1 MIVNK
6 PKKKKELSRYTI
18 LIMIMSVIFIVIVS
32 KLIYLQVL
40 KHDDYKER
48 ADTTSTKFVSEKAP
62 RGIIYDSN
70 ENILATNIQTYT
82 MTYTNT
88 AETSE
93 SFFETIDK
101 VNKILNENNESIIDD
116 FLLKI
121 NEDNEFY
128 LNYSSSDES
137 VQRAQKLRFLKDR
150 GFDEEIKLKL
160 FGDKIEDLND
170 DQSDEID
177 KKLLEISADDIF
189 YKLVKDYNIINI
201 KAKDLNESEKEAFI
215 KKYKDISGEEITRIL
230 LKDYSYDQIRLY
242 ILVKDALKMQG
253 FKGYKSATL
262 ASNIQKDTSLIIL
275 QMLNDLPGIE
285 ITLEPT
291 RYYPYNTLGSSVLG
305 YLSSI
310 DSSNQEK
317 YELRGYN
324 VSTDLIGISGIEAAF
339 EEQLKGVKG
348 GTTVKINSKG
358 KETEQLFKL
367 ESYPGNSVHLTIDKD
382 VQYAAEQ
389 SLIDTMESIRNSYSP
404 YPGANRGAVVAVEVK
419 TGRILASV
427 SYPNYDPNMFTV
439 NKEKSADIIANYF
452 NPDLNSFAENFVSS
466 RGMKKGI
473 DELFPIQNG
482 VRTDPYD
489 LYPRAFY
496 NYATQGLIPPG
507 STFKPLTGV
516 AGLES
521 GVVAAGET
529 IYDNGVFNT
538 HPETY
543 GKSFGPECLIYTN
556 YHSSHGATDITHA
569 LEVSCNYYFYE
580 VAYRLYKQA
589 GSNIEALDSLAK
601 YAWKFGLGIDPD
613 SKEKAS
619 TGIEIEENFG
629 QVYNFKSFKNQSI
642 LYAKFELRDYLES
655 GDYRGIQTFIPFD
668 YSANEDDNEKV
679 KDAKLALKEK
689 INYRFSQIGTSEDAL
704 GADDFAKT
712 LIDDIKTIMNNSEKY
727 KENVEASKRSFNL
740 DSQAQVIA
748 DIIARFVINDKGSE
762 IISPAQEVYS
772 AIGQGINNFTPMQ
785 LAGYVSTLANG
796 GTRYKL
802 HFVDKITNPDGQI
815 IEEFSPEVL
824 DELNISQSTILAVRE
839 GMYKANNDEG
849 GTAASVFASFPIR
862 TGGKTGT
869 ADFGEKQS
877 EVGRA
882 AYATYISFA
891 PLDDPEIAFVGVIYD
906 GGHGS
911 SVAPVAKAVYEAYF
925 KDQLATQYPGY
936 ADSSSSYQK
945 YVVGAPKDNKISE

>member
-18 LIMIMSVIFIVIVS
+18 FIMMMSIIFTVIIG
-32 KLIYLQVL
+32 KLVYLQVI

-70 ENILATNIQTYT
+70 GNILATNVQTYT

-88 AETSE
+88 EETSE
-93 SFFETIDK
+93 SFFETIDM
-101 VNKILNENNESIIDD
+101 VNDILNQNDESIIDN
-116 FLLKI
+116 FILKLDE
-121 NEDNEFY
+121 NNNPYFE
-128 LNYSSSDES
+128 YSSTDES
-137 VQRAQKLRFLKDR
+137 AQETQKIRFLKDR
-150 GFDEEIKLKL
+150 GFDAEIQSEL
-160 FGDKIEDLND
+160 FGDDVEDLTD
-170 DQSDEID
+170 VQID
-177 KKLLEISADDIF
+177 KLNEKLLEISAEEVF
-189 YKLVKDYNIINI
+189 YELVKDYNLINLKI
-201 KAKDLNESEKEAFI
+201 RNLSDDEKAKYKNMSGKELT
-215 KKYKDISGEEITRIL
+215 EIL
-230 LKDYSYDQIRLY
+230 LKDYTYEQLRMYMLI
-242 ILVKDALKMQG
+242 KDELKMQS
-253 FKGYKSATL
+253 FKGYKSVTL
-262 ASNIQKDTSLIIL
+262 ANNLKKDTSLIIL
-275 QMLNDLPGIE
+275 QKLNDLPGIE

-291 RYYPYNTLGSSVLG
+291 RFYPYYTLGSSILG

-324 VSTDLIGISGIEAAF
+324 VSTDLIGISGIESAF

-358 KETEQLFKL
+358 RVTEELFKL
-367 ESYPGNSVHLTIDKD
+367 ESYPGNNVHLTIDKD
-382 VQYAAEQ
+382 IQYAAEQ
-389 SLIDTMESIRNSYSP
+389 ALADTMENIRTSYDP
-404 YPGANRGAVVAVEVK
+404 YPGANRGAAIAVEVK

-427 SYPNYDPNMFTV
+427 SYPNYDPNIFTV
-439 NKEKSADIIANYF
+439 DKEKSGDIISDYF
-452 NPDLNSFAENFVSS
+452 YPDLESFGQELISS
-466 RGMKKGI
+466 RGLNKTI
-473 DELFPIQNG
+473 DELFPLQNG

-516 AGLES
+516 AGLEA
-521 GVVAAGET
+521 GVVSVGET
-529 IYDNGVFNT
+529 IYDNGIFNT

-556 YHSSHGATDITHA
+556 YHGSHGATDITHA

-580 VAYRLYKQA
+580 IAYRLYKQA
-589 GSNIEALDSLAK
+589 GSSIGALDSLAE
-601 YAWKFGLGIDPD
+601 YAWKFGLGIDPN
-613 SKEKAS
+613 SKGKAS

-629 QVYNFKSFKNQSI
+629 QVYNFQSFKNQSI

-655 GDYRGIQTFIPFD
+655 GDYKGITTFIPFD
-668 YSANEDDNEKV
+668 YSASEDDSEKV
-679 KDAKLALKEK
+679 KSAKIALKEK
-689 INYRFSQIGTSEDAL
+689 INDRFSQIGTEEETLGTDA
-704 GADDFAKT
+704 FAQT
-712 LIDDIKTIMNNSEKY
+712 LLDDIKTIMSNSEKY
-727 KENVEASKRSFNL
+727 QENIEASNKTFNL
-740 DSQAQVIA
+740 DSQAKIVG
-748 DIIARFVINDKGSE
+748 DVIARFVVNDKGAE

-772 AIGQGINNFTPMQ
+772 AIGQGMNNFTPMQ

-802 HFVDKITNPDGQI
+802 HFVDKITTPDGDV
-815 IEEFSPEVL
+815 IEEYSPEIL
-824 DELNISQSTILAVRE
+824 DELNISQSTLDAVRE

-849 GTAASVFASFPIR
+849 GTAASVFASFPIK

-869 ADFGEKQS
+869 ADFGEGQT

-882 AYATYISFA
+882 PYATYVSFA

-911 SVAPVAKAVYEAYF
+911 STAPVAKAVYEAYF
-925 KDQLATQYPGY
+925 KEVLESQYPGY
-936 ADSSSSYQK
+936 TASSSSYQK
-945 YVVGAPKDNKISE
+945 YVVGAPKDNKTSE

>member
-18 LIMIMSVIFIVIVS
+18 FIMMMSIIFTVIIG
-32 KLIYLQVL
+32 KLVYLQVI

-70 ENILATNIQTYT
+70 GNILATNVQTYT

-88 AETSE
+88 EETSE
-93 SFFETIDK
+93 SFFETIDM
-101 VNKILNENNESIIDD
+101 VNDILNQNDESIIDN
-116 FLLKI
+116 FILKLDE
-121 NEDNEFY
+121 NNNPYFE
-128 LNYSSSDES
+128 YSSTDES
-137 VQRAQKLRFLKDR
+137 AQETQKIRFLKDR
-150 GFDEEIKLKL
+150 GFDAEIQSEL
-160 FGDKIEDLND
+160 FGDDVEDLTD
-170 DQSDEID
+170 VQID
-177 KKLLEISADDIF
+177 KLNEKLLEISAEEVF
-189 YKLVKDYNIINI
+189 YELVKDYNLINLKI
-201 KAKDLNESEKEAFI
+201 RNLSDDEKAEYKNMSGKELT
-215 KKYKDISGEEITRIL
+215 EIL
-230 LKDYSYDQIRLY
+230 LKDYTYEQLRMYMLI
-242 ILVKDALKMQG
+242 KDELKMQS
-253 FKGYKSATL
+253 FKGYKSVTL
-262 ASNIQKDTSLIIL
+262 ANNLKKDTSLIIL
-275 QMLNDLPGIE
+275 QKLNDLPGIE

-291 RYYPYNTLGSSVLG
+291 RFYPYYTLGSSILG

-317 YELRGYN
+317 YELRGYD
-324 VSTDLIGISGIEAAF
+324 VSTDLIGISGIESAF

-358 KETEQLFKL
+358 RVTEELFKL
-367 ESYPGNSVHLTIDKD
+367 ESYPGNNVHLTIDKD
-382 VQYAAEQ
+382 IQYAAEQ
-389 SLIDTMESIRNSYSP
+389 ALADTMENIRTSYDP
-404 YPGANRGAVVAVEVK
+404 YPGANRGAAIAVEVK

-427 SYPNYDPNMFTV
+427 SYPNYDPNIFTV
-439 NKEKSADIIANYF
+439 DKEKSGDIISDYF
-452 NPDLNSFAENFVSS
+452 YPDLESFGQELISS
-466 RGMKKGI
+466 RGLNKTI
-473 DELFPIQNG
+473 DELFPLQNG

-516 AGLES
+516 AGLEA
-521 GVVAAGET
+521 GVVSVGET
-529 IYDNGVFNT
+529 IYDNGIFNT

-556 YHSSHGATDITHA
+556 YHGSHGATDITRA

-580 VAYRLYKQA
+580 IAYRLYKQA
-589 GSNIEALDSLAK
+589 GSDIGALDSLAE
-601 YAWKFGLGIDPD
+601 YAWKFGLGIDPN
-613 SKEKAS
+613 SKGKAS

-629 QVYNFKSFKNQSI
+629 QVYNFQSFKNQSI

-655 GDYRGIQTFIPFD
+655 GDYKGITTFIPFD
-668 YSANEDDNEKV
+668 YSASEDDSEKV
-679 KDAKLALKEK
+679 KSAKIALKEK
-689 INYRFSQIGTSEDAL
+689 INDRFSQIGTGEEAL
-704 GADDFAKT
+704 GTDAFAQT
-712 LIDDIKTIMNNSEKY
+712 LLDDIKTIMSNSEKY
-727 KENVEASKRSFNL
+727 QENIEASNKTFNL
-740 DSQAQVIA
+740 DSQAKIVG
-748 DIIARFVINDKGSE
+748 DVIARFVVNDKGAE

-772 AIGQGINNFTPMQ
+772 AIGQGMNNFTPMQ

-802 HFVDKITNPDGQI
+802 HFVDKITTPDGDV
-815 IEEFSPEVL
+815 IEEYSPEIL
-824 DELNISQSTILAVRE
+824 DELNISQSTLAAVRE

-849 GTAASVFASFPIR
+849 GTAASVFASFPIK

-869 ADFGEKQS
+869 ADLGEGQT

-882 AYATYISFA
+882 PYATYVSFA

-911 SVAPVAKAVYEAYF
+911 STSPVAKAVYEAYF
-925 KDQLATQYPGY
+925 KEILESQYPGY
-936 ADSSSSYQK
+936 AASSSSYQK
-945 YVVGAPKDNKISE
+945 YVVGAPKDNKTSE

>member
-18 LIMIMSVIFIVIVS
+18 FIMMMSIIFTVIIG
-32 KLIYLQVL
+32 KLVYLQVI

-70 ENILATNIQTYT
+70 GNILATNVQTYT

-88 AETSE
+88 EETSE
-93 SFFETIDK
+93 SFFETIDM
-101 VNKILNENNESIIDD
+101 VNDILNQNDESIIDN
-116 FLLKI
+116 FILKLDE
-121 NEDNEFY
+121 NNNPYFE
-128 LNYSSSDES
+128 YSSTDES
-137 VQRAQKLRFLKDR
+137 AQETQKIRFLKDR
-150 GFDEEIKLKL
+150 GFDAEIQSEL
-160 FGDKIEDLND
+160 FGDDVEDLTD
-170 DQSDEID
+170 VQID
-177 KKLLEISADDIF
+177 KLNEKLLEISAEEVF
-189 YKLVKDYNIINI
+189 YELVKDYNLINLKI
-201 KAKDLNESEKEAFI
+201 RNLSDDEKAKYKNMSGKELT
-215 KKYKDISGEEITRIL
+215 EIL
-230 LKDYSYDQIRLY
+230 LKDYTYEQLRMYMLI
-242 ILVKDALKMQG
+242 KDELKMQS
-253 FKGYKSATL
+253 FKGYKSVTL
-262 ASNIQKDTSLIIL
+262 ANNLKKDTSLIIL
-275 QMLNDLPGIE
+275 QKLNDLPGIE

-291 RYYPYNTLGSSVLG
+291 RFYPYYTLGSSILG

-317 YELRGYN
+317 YELRGYD
-324 VSTDLIGISGIEAAF
+324 VSTDLIGISGIESAF

-358 KETEQLFKL
+358 RVTEELFKF
-367 ESYPGNSVHLTIDKD
+367 ESYPGNNVHLTIDKD
-382 VQYAAEQ
+382 IQYAAEQ
-389 SLIDTMESIRNSYSP
+389 ALADTMENIRTSYDP
-404 YPGANRGAVVAVEVK
+404 YPGANRGAAIAVEVK

-427 SYPNYDPNMFTV
+427 SYPNYDPNIFTV
-439 NKEKSADIIANYF
+439 DKEKSGDIISDYF
-452 NPDLNSFAENFVSS
+452 YPDLESFGQELISS
-466 RGMKKGI
+466 RGLNKTI
-473 DELFPIQNG
+473 DELFPLQNG

-516 AGLES
+516 AGLEA
-521 GVVAAGET
+521 GVVSVGET
-529 IYDNGVFNT
+529 IYDNGIFNT

-556 YHSSHGATDITHA
+556 YHGSHGATDITHA

-580 VAYRLYKQA
+580 IAYRLYKQA
-589 GSNIEALDSLAK
+589 GSSIGALDSLAE
-601 YAWKFGLGIDPD
+601 YAWKFGLGIDPN
-613 SKEKAS
+613 SKGKAS

-629 QVYNFKSFKNQSI
+629 QVYNFQSFKNQSI

-655 GDYRGIQTFIPFD
+655 GDYKGITTFIPFD
-668 YSANEDDNEKV
+668 YSASEDDSEKV
-679 KDAKLALKEK
+679 KSAKIALKEK
-689 INYRFSQIGTSEDAL
+689 INDRFSQIGTGEEAL
-704 GADDFAKT
+704 GTDAFAQT
-712 LIDDIKTIMNNSEKY
+712 LLDDIKTIMSNSEKY
-727 KENVEASKRSFNL
+727 QENIEASNKTFNL
-740 DSQAQVIA
+740 DSQAKIVG
-748 DIIARFVINDKGSE
+748 DVIARFVVNDKGAE

-772 AIGQGINNFTPMQ
+772 AIGQGMNNFTPMQ

-802 HFVDKITNPDGQI
+802 HFVDKITTPDGDV
-815 IEEFSPEVL
+815 IEEYSPEIL
-824 DELNISQSTILAVRE
+824 DELNISQSTLDAVRE

-849 GTAASVFASFPIR
+849 GTAASVFASFPIK

-869 ADFGEKQS
+869 ADFGEGQT

-882 AYATYISFA
+882 PYATYVSFA

-911 SVAPVAKAVYEAYF
+911 STAPVAKAVYEAYF
-925 KDQLATQYPGY
+925 KEVLESQYPGY
-936 ADSSSSYQK
+936 TASSSSYQK
-945 YVVGAPKDNKISE
+945 YVVGAPKDNKTSE

>member
-18 LIMIMSVIFIVIVS
+18 FIMMMSIIFTVIIG
-32 KLIYLQVL
+32 KLVYLQVI

-70 ENILATNIQTYT
+70 GNILATNVQTYT

-88 AETSE
+88 EETSE
-93 SFFETIDK
+93 SFFETIDM
-101 VNKILNENNESIIDD
+101 VNDILNQNDESIIDN
-116 FLLKI
+116 FILKLDE
-121 NEDNEFY
+121 NNNPYFE
-128 LNYSSSDES
+128 YSSTDES
-137 VQRAQKLRFLKDR
+137 AQETQKIRFLKDR
-150 GFDEEIKLKL
+150 GFDAEIQSEL
-160 FGDKIEDLND
+160 FGDDVEDLTDVQIYKLN
-170 DQSDEID
+170 E
-177 KKLLEISADDIF
+177 KLLEISAEEVF
-189 YKLVKDYNIINI
+189 YELVKDYNLINLKI
-201 KAKDLNESEKEAFI
+201 RNLSDDEKAEYKNMSGKELT
-215 KKYKDISGEEITRIL
+215 EIL
-230 LKDYSYDQIRLY
+230 LKDYTYEQLRIYML
-242 ILVKDALKMQG
+242 IKDELKMQS
-253 FKGYKSATL
+253 FKGYKSVTL
-262 ASNIQKDTSLIIL
+262 ANNLKKDTSLIIL
-275 QMLNDLPGIE
+275 QKLNDLPGIE

-291 RYYPYNTLGSSVLG
+291 RFYPYYTLGSSILG

-317 YELRGYN
+317 YELRGYD
-324 VSTDLIGISGIEAAF
+324 VSTDLIGISGIESAF

-358 KETEQLFKL
+358 RVTEELFKL
-367 ESYPGNSVHLTIDKD
+367 ESYPGNNVHLTIDKD
-382 VQYAAEQ
+382 IQYAAEQ
-389 SLIDTMESIRNSYSP
+389 ALADTMENIRTSYDP
-404 YPGANRGAVVAVEVK
+404 YPGANRGAAIAVEVK

-427 SYPNYDPNMFTV
+427 SYPNYDPNIFTV
-439 NKEKSADIIANYF
+439 DKEKSGDIISDYF
-452 NPDLNSFAENFVSS
+452 YPDLESFGQELISS
-466 RGMKKGI
+466 RGLNKTI
-473 DELFPIQNG
+473 DELFPLQNG

-507 STFKPLTGV
+507 STFKTLTGV
-516 AGLES
+516 AGLEA
-521 GVVAAGET
+521 GVVSVGET
-529 IYDNGVFNT
+529 IYDNGIFNT

-556 YHSSHGATDITHA
+556 YHGSHGATDIIRA

-580 VAYRLYKQA
+580 IAYRLYKQA
-589 GSNIEALDSLAK
+589 GSDIGALDSLAE
-601 YAWKFGLGIDPD
+601 YAWKFGLGIDPN
-613 SKEKAS
+613 SKGKAS

-629 QVYNFKSFKNQSI
+629 QVYNFQSFKNQSI

-655 GDYRGIQTFIPFD
+655 GDYKGITTFIPFD
-668 YSANEDDNEKV
+668 YSASEDDSEKV
-679 KDAKLALKEK
+679 KSAKIALKEK
-689 INYRFSQIGTSEDAL
+689 INDRFSQIGTGEEAL
-704 GADDFAKT
+704 GTDAFAQT
-712 LIDDIKTIMNNSEKY
+712 LLDDIKTIMSNSEKY
-727 KENVEASKRSFNL
+727 QENIEASNKTFNL
-740 DSQAQVIA
+740 DSQAKIVG
-748 DIIARFVINDKGSE
+748 DVIARFVVNDKGAE

-772 AIGQGINNFTPMQ
+772 AIGQGMNNFTPMQ

-802 HFVDKITNPDGQI
+802 HFVDKITTPDGDV
-815 IEEFSPEVL
+815 IEEYSPEIL
-824 DELNISQSTILAVRE
+824 DELNISQSTLAAVRE

-849 GTAASVFASFPIR
+849 GTAASVFASFPIK

-869 ADFGEKQS
+869 ADFREDQT

-882 AYATYISFA
+882 PYATYVSFA

-911 SVAPVAKAVYEAYF
+911 STSPVAKAVYEAYF
-925 KDQLATQYPGY
+925 KEVLESQYPGY
-936 ADSSSSYQK
+936 AASSSSYQK
-945 YVVGAPKDNKISE
+945 YVVGAPKDNKTSE

>member
-18 LIMIMSVIFIVIVS
+18 FIMMMSIIFTVIIG
-32 KLIYLQVL
+32 KLVYLQVI

-70 ENILATNIQTYT
+70 GNILATNVQTYT

-88 AETSE
+88 EETSE
-93 SFFETIDK
+93 SFFETIDM
-101 VNKILNENNESIIDD
+101 VNDILNQNDESIIDN
-116 FLLKI
+116 FILKLDE
-121 NEDNEFY
+121 NNNPYFE
-128 LNYSSSDES
+128 YSSTDES
-137 VQRAQKLRFLKDR
+137 AQETQKIRFLKDR
-150 GFDEEIKLKL
+150 GFDAEIQSEL
-160 FGDKIEDLND
+160 FGDDVEDLTD
-170 DQSDEID
+170 VQID
-177 KKLLEISADDIF
+177 KLNEKLLEISAEEVF
-189 YKLVKDYNIINI
+189 YELVKDYNLINLKI
-201 KAKDLNESEKEAFI
+201 RNLSDDEKAKYKNMSGKELT
-215 KKYKDISGEEITRIL
+215 EIL
-230 LKDYSYDQIRLY
+230 LKDYTYEQLRMYMLI
-242 ILVKDALKMQG
+242 KDELKMQS
-253 FKGYKSATL
+253 FKGYKSVTL
-262 ASNIQKDTSLIIL
+262 ANNLKKDTSLIIL
-275 QMLNDLPGIE
+275 QKLNDLPGIE

-291 RYYPYNTLGSSVLG
+291 RFYPYYTLGSSILG

-317 YELRGYN
+317 YELRGYD
-324 VSTDLIGISGIEAAF
+324 VSTDLIGISGIESAF

-358 KETEQLFKL
+358 RVTEELFKF
-367 ESYPGNSVHLTIDKD
+367 ESYPGNNVHLTIDKD
-382 VQYAAEQ
+382 IQYAAEQ
-389 SLIDTMESIRNSYSP
+389 ALADTMENIRTSYDP
-404 YPGANRGAVVAVEVK
+404 YPGANRGAAIAVEVK

-427 SYPNYDPNMFTV
+427 SYPNYDPNIFTV
-439 NKEKSADIIANYF
+439 DKEKSGDIISDYF
-452 NPDLNSFAENFVSS
+452 YPDLESFGQELISS
-466 RGMKKGI
+466 RGLNKTI
-473 DELFPIQNG
+473 DELFPLQNG

-516 AGLES
+516 AGLEA
-521 GVVAAGET
+521 GVVSVGET
-529 IYDNGVFNT
+529 IYDNGIFNT

-556 YHSSHGATDITHA
+556 YHGSHGATDITHA

-580 VAYRLYKQA
+580 IAYRLYKQA
-589 GSNIEALDSLAK
+589 GSDIGALDSLAE
-601 YAWKFGLGIDPD
+601 YAWKFGLGIDPN
-613 SKEKAS
+613 SKGKAS

-629 QVYNFKSFKNQSI
+629 QVYNFQSFKNQSI

-655 GDYRGIQTFIPFD
+655 GDYKGITTFIPFD
-668 YSANEDDNEKV
+668 YSASEDDSEKV
-679 KDAKLALKEK
+679 KSAKIALKEK
-689 INYRFSQIGTSEDAL
+689 INDRFSQIGTGEEAL
-704 GADDFAKT
+704 GTDAFAQT
-712 LIDDIKTIMNNSEKY
+712 LLDDIKTIMSNSEKY
-727 KENVEASKRSFNL
+727 QENIEASNKTFNL
-740 DSQAQVIA
+740 DSQAKIVG
-748 DIIARFVINDKGSE
+748 DVIARFVVNDKGAE

-772 AIGQGINNFTPMQ
+772 AIGQGMNNFTPMQ

-802 HFVDKITNPDGQI
+802 HFVDKITTPDGDV
-815 IEEFSPEVL
+815 IEEYSPEIL
-824 DELNISQSTILAVRE
+824 DELNISQSTLDAVRE

-849 GTAASVFASFPIR
+849 GTAASVFASFPIK

-869 ADFGEKQS
+869 ADFGEGQT

-882 AYATYISFA
+882 PYATYVSFA

-911 SVAPVAKAVYEAYF
+911 STAPVAKAVYEAYF
-925 KDQLATQYPGY
+925 KEVLESQYPGY
-936 ADSSSSYQK
+936 TASSSSYQK
-945 YVVGAPKDNKISE
+945 YVVGAPKDNKTSE

>member
-18 LIMIMSVIFIVIVS
+18 FIMMMSIIFTVIIG
-32 KLIYLQVL
+32 KLVYLQVI

-70 ENILATNIQTYT
+70 GNILATNVQTYT

-88 AETSE
+88 EETSE
-93 SFFETIDK
+93 SFFETIDM
-101 VNKILNENNESIIDD
+101 VNDILNQNDESIIDN
-116 FLLKI
+116 FILKLDE
-121 NEDNEFY
+121 NNNPYFE
-128 LNYSSSDES
+128 YSSTDES
-137 VQRAQKLRFLKDR
+137 AQETQKIRFLKDR
-150 GFDEEIKLKL
+150 GFDAEIQSEL
-160 FGDKIEDLND
+160 FGDDMEDLTD
-170 DQSDEID
+170 VQID
-177 KKLLEISADDIF
+177 KINEKLLEISAEEVF
-189 YKLVKDYNIINI
+189 YELVKDYNLINLKI
-201 KAKDLNESEKEAFI
+201 RNLSDDEKAEYKNMSGKELT
-215 KKYKDISGEEITRIL
+215 KIL
-230 LKDYSYDQIRLY
+230 LKDYTHEKLRMYMLI
-242 ILVKDALKMQG
+242 KDELKMQS
-253 FKGYKSATL
+253 FKGYKSVTL
-262 ASNIQKDTSLIIL
+262 ANNLKKDTSLIIL
-275 QMLNDLPGIE
+275 QKLNDLPGIE

-291 RYYPYNTLGSSVLG
+291 RFYPYYTLGSSILG

-324 VSTDLIGISGIEAAF
+324 VSTDLIGISGIESAF

-358 KETEQLFKL
+358 RVTEELFKL
-367 ESYPGNSVHLTIDKD
+367 ESYPGNNVHLTIDKD
-382 VQYAAEQ
+382 IQYAAEQ
-389 SLIDTMESIRNSYSP
+389 ALVDTMENIRTSYDP
-404 YPGANRGAVVAVEVK
+404 YPGANRGAAIAVEVK

-427 SYPNYDPNMFTV
+427 SYPNYDPNIFTV
-439 NKEKSADIIANYF
+439 DKEKSGDIISDYF
-452 NPDLNSFAENFVSS
+452 YPDLESFGQELISS
-466 RGMKKGI
+466 RGLNKTI
-473 DELFPIQNG
+473 DELLPLQNG

-516 AGLES
+516 AGLEA
-521 GVVAAGET
+521 GVVSVGET
-529 IYDNGVFNT
+529 IYDNGIFNT

-556 YHSSHGATDITHA
+556 YHGSHGATDITHA

-580 VAYRLYKQA
+580 IAYRLYKQA
-589 GSNIEALDSLAK
+589 GSGIGALDSLAE
-601 YAWKFGLGIDPD
+601 YAWKFGLGIDPN
-613 SKEKAS
+613 SKGKAS

-629 QVYNFKSFKNQSI
+629 QVYNFQSFKNQSI

-655 GDYRGIQTFIPFD
+655 GDYKGITTFIPFD
-668 YSANEDDNEKV
+668 YSASEDDSEKV
-679 KDAKLALKEK
+679 KSAKIALKEK
-689 INYRFSQIGTSEDAL
+689 INDRFSQIGTEEETLGTDA
-704 GADDFAKT
+704 FAQT
-712 LIDDIKTIMNNSEKY
+712 LLDDIKTIMSNSEKY
-727 KENVEASKRSFNL
+727 QENIEASNKTFNL
-740 DSQAQVIA
+740 DSQAKIVG
-748 DIIARFVINDKGSE
+748 DVIARFVVNDKGAE

-772 AIGQGINNFTPMQ
+772 AIGQGMNNFTPMQ

-802 HFVDKITNPDGQI
+802 HFVDKITTPDGDV
-815 IEEFSPEVL
+815 IEEYSPEVL
-824 DELNISQSTILAVRE
+824 DEFNISQSTLAAVRE

-849 GTAASVFASFPIR
+849 GTAASVFASFPIK

-869 ADFGEKQS
+869 ADFGEGQT

-882 AYATYISFA
+882 PYATYVSFA
-891 PLDDPEIAFVGVIYD
+891 PLDAPEIAFVGVIYD

-911 SVAPVAKAVYEAYF
+911 STAPIAKAVYEAYF
-925 KDQLATQYPGY
+925 KEVLESQYPGY
-936 ADSSSSYQK
+936 AASSSSYQK
-945 YVVGAPKDNKISE
+945 YVVGAPKDNKTSE

>member
-18 LIMIMSVIFIVIVS
+18 FIMMMSIIFTVIIG
-32 KLIYLQVL
+32 KLVYLQVI

-70 ENILATNIQTYT
+70 GNILATNVQTYT

-88 AETSE
+88 EETSK
-93 SFFETIDK
+93 SFFETIDM
-101 VNKILNENNESIIDD
+101 VNDILNQNDESIIDN
-116 FLLKI
+116 FILKLDE
-121 NEDNEFY
+121 NNNPYFE
-128 LNYSSSDES
+128 YSSTDES
-137 VQRAQKLRFLKDR
+137 AQETQKIRFLKDR
-150 GFDEEIKLKL
+150 GFDAEIQSEL
-160 FGDKIEDLND
+160 FGDDVEDLTD
-170 DQSDEID
+170 VQID
-177 KKLLEISADDIF
+177 KLNEKLLEISAEDVF
-189 YKLVKDYNIINI
+189 YELVKDYNLINLKI
-201 KAKDLNESEKEAFI
+201 RNLSDDEKAEYKNMSGKELT
-215 KKYKDISGEEITRIL
+215 EIL
-230 LKDYSYDQIRLY
+230 LKDYTYEQLRMYMLI
-242 ILVKDALKMQG
+242 KDELKMQS
-253 FKGYKSATL
+253 FKGYKSVTL
-262 ASNIQKDTSLIIL
+262 ANNLKKDTSLIIL
-275 QMLNDLPGIE
+275 QKLNDLPGIE

-291 RYYPYNTLGSSVLG
+291 RFYPYYTLGSSILG

-324 VSTDLIGISGIEAAF
+324 VSTDLIGISGIESAF

-358 KETEQLFKL
+358 RVTEELFKL
-367 ESYPGNSVHLTIDKD
+367 ETYPGNNVHLTIDKD
-382 VQYAAEQ
+382 IQYAAEQ
-389 SLIDTMESIRNSYSP
+389 ALVDTMENIRTSYDP
-404 YPGANRGAVVAVEVK
+404 YPGANRGAAIAVEVK

-427 SYPNYDPNMFTV
+427 SYPNYDPNIFTV
-439 NKEKSADIIANYF
+439 DKEKSGDIISDYF
-452 NPDLNSFAENFVSS
+452 YPDLESFGQELISS
-466 RGMKKGI
+466 RGLNKTI
-473 DELFPIQNG
+473 DELFPLQNG

-516 AGLES
+516 AGLEA
-521 GVVAAGET
+521 GVVSVGET
-529 IYDNGVFNT
+529 IYDNGIFNT

-556 YHSSHGATDITHA
+556 YHGSHGATDITHA

-580 VAYRLYKQA
+580 IAYRLYKQA
-589 GSNIEALDSLAK
+589 GSSIGALDSLAE
-601 YAWKFGLGIDPD
+601 YAWKFGLGIDPN
-613 SKEKAS
+613 SKGKAS

-629 QVYNFKSFKNQSI
+629 QVYNFQSFKNQSI

-655 GDYRGIQTFIPFD
+655 GDYKGITTFIPFD
-668 YSANEDDNEKV
+668 YSASEDDSEKV
-679 KDAKLALKEK
+679 KSAKIALKEK
-689 INYRFSQIGTSEDAL
+689 INDRFSQIGTEEETLGTDA
-704 GADDFAKT
+704 FAQT
-712 LIDDIKTIMNNSEKY
+712 LLDDIKTIMSNSEKY
-727 KENVEASKRSFNL
+727 QENIEASNKTFNL
-740 DSQAQVIA
+740 DSQAKIVG
-748 DIIARFVINDKGSE
+748 DVIARFVVNDKGAE

-772 AIGQGINNFTPMQ
+772 AIGQGMNNFTPMQ

-802 HFVDKITNPDGQI
+802 HFVDKITTPDGDV
-815 IEEFSPEVL
+815 IEEYSPEIL
-824 DELNISQSTILAVRE
+824 DELNISQSTLDAVRE

-849 GTAASVFASFPIR
+849 GTAASVFASFPIK

-869 ADFGEKQS
+869 ADFGEGQT

-882 AYATYISFA
+882 PYATYVSFA

-911 SVAPVAKAVYEAYF
+911 STAPVAKAVYEAYF
-925 KDQLATQYPGY
+925 KEVLESQYPGY
-936 ADSSSSYQK
+936 TASSSSYQK
-945 YVVGAPKDNKISE
+945 YVVGAPKDNKTSE

>member
-6 PKKKKELSRYTI
+6 PKKKKKLSRYTI
-18 LIMIMSVIFIVIVS
+18 FIMIMSIIFTVILS
-32 KLIYLQVL
+32 KLIYLQVI

-62 RGIIYDSN
+62 RGVIYDSN
-70 ENILATNIQTYT
+70 GNILATNIQTYT
-82 MTYTNT
+82 MTYTSTN
-88 AETSE
+88 ETNE

-101 VNKILNENNESIIDD
+101 VNKILSENNESIIDN

-121 NEDNEFY
+121 DENNDFY
-128 LNYSSSDES
+128 LDYSSSDES
-137 VQRAQKLRFLKDR
+137 VQRIQKLRFLKDR

-160 FGDKIEDLND
+160 FGDKVEDLTD
-170 DQSDEID
+170 DQIDEVD
-177 KKLLEISADDIF
+177 EKLLEISPEEIF

-201 KAKDLNESEKEAFI
+201 EAENLNETEKEAFT
-215 KKYKDISGEEITRIL
+215 KKYKDVSGEEITRIL
-230 LKDYSYDQIRLY
+230 LQNYSYNQIRLY
-242 ILVKDALKMQG
+242 MLVKDELKMQS
-253 FKGYKSATL
+253 FKGYKSVTL

-275 QMLNDLPGIE
+275 QMLNELPGVE

-291 RYYPYNTLGSSVLG
+291 RYYPYNTLASSVLG

-310 DSSNQEK
+310 DSTNQEK

-324 VSTDLIGISGIEAAF
+324 ISTDLIGISGIEAAF

-358 KETEQLFKL
+358 KEIEQLFKL

-382 VQYAAEQ
+382 VQYAAEKA
-389 SLIDTMESIRNSYSP
+389 LEDTMESIRTSSSP
-404 YPGANRGAVVAVEVK
+404 YPGANRGAAIAVEVK

-427 SYPNYDPNMFTV
+427 SYPNYDPNIFTV
-439 NKEKSADIIANYF
+439 DKEKSADIIASYF
-452 NPDLNSFAENFVSS
+452 NPDLNAFGENFISS
-466 RGMKKGI
+466 RGVKKSV
-473 DELFPIQNG
+473 DELFPIQKG

-521 GVVAAGET
+521 GVVSVGET

-589 GSNIEALDSLAK
+589 GSNIEALDSLAE

-679 KDAKLALKEK
+679 KDAKLALKQK
-689 INYRFSQIGTSEDAL
+689 INDRFSQIGTSEETL
-704 GADDFAKT
+704 GTDDFADT
-712 LIDDIKTIMNNSEKY
+712 LLDDIKIIMNNSEKY
-727 KENVEASKRSFNL
+727 KENVEASKRNFNL
-740 DSQAQVIA
+740 DSQAQTIA
-748 DIIARFVINDKGSE
+748 DVIARFVINDKGSE

-802 HFVDKITNPDGQI
+802 HFVDKVTNPDGQI

-824 DELNISQSTILAVRE
+824 DEINISPSTLAAVRE

-869 ADFGEKQS
+869 ADFGENQT

-882 AYATYISFA
+882 PYATYVSFA

-925 KDQLATQYPGY
+925 KDVLATQYPGY
-936 ADSSSSYQK
+936 AATSSSYQK
-945 YVVGAPKDNKISE
+945 YVVGAPKDNKTNE